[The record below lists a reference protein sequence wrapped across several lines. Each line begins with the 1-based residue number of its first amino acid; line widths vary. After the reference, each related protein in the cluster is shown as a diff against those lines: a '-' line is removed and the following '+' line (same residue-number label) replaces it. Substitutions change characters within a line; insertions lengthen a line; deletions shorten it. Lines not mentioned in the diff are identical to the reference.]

1 MNYSFINTDKNKVI
15 IPPTVPNAGLYK
27 DEQSFS
33 GKPWG
38 NDYLNKKIE
47 PTAEAYANEFYAK
60 NHIPSTYRPGNNP
73 KPSIFDFVDIEKSN
87 IQCYKL

>member
-15 IPPTVPNAGLYK
+15 VPPTVPNAGIYK

-38 NDYLNKKIE
+38 NDYLKK
-47 PTAEAYANEFYAK
+47 K
-60 NHIPSTYRPGNNP
+60 NRTN
-73 KPSIFDFVDIEKSN
+73 
-87 IQCYKL
+87 C